1 MTFLYILI
9 FLILL
14 SIVVSL
20 HELGHYS
27 MAKIFNVYCE
37 EFSIGFGPKLF
48 HKKLKYKRR
57 KPLFESSDIPK
68 ERIFPAKDPKF
79 EYIQSETTF
88 SIGIIPFGGYVL
100 MAGEQNKE
108 LINKELPK
116 ERTLDGINHAKQIII
131 YLAGVITNFIIAF
144 ILLFINYSSIKQTI
158 SLGDISNEIMVSSSS
173 LVGEKGISSHD
184 KILYAYQEY
193 HNLDGASEV
202 IYFPQNGYGN
212 KLEVYSKYKGNTNYL
227 EEDCISFAVQD
238 CFLYKYYAS
247 IDSSQYTYPKE
258 FENYNIKV
266 DSYRIV
272 HIKYQKENSDTI
284 LETSIKS
291 TMQESKV
298 GNATI
303 KTFQLLGIS
312 PTTKEERLTLGRAF
326 TTTSKQFGN
335 LFTSLYRALFSIF
348 TPSGWQQTGGIIS
361 VYQVTTDAFR
371 SNDLSYFLL
380 IWGYISINLGCFNL
394 LPFPGLDGWQV
405 FIALAETISRK
416 KVSLKTRGII
426 NAIGLVL
433 LFAFAGVLLV
443 KDIIRFIF

>member
-1 MTFLYILI
+1 MTFIYILI

-37 EFSIGFGPKLF
+37 EFSIGFGPKIIS
-48 HKKLKYKRR
+48 KKFKYKRK
-57 KPLFESSDIPK
+57 KPLYESSDIPR
-68 ERIFPAKDPKF
+68 ERIFPAKDPNF

-88 SIGIIPFGGYVL
+88 SLGVIPFGGYVL

-116 ERTLDGINHAKQIII
+116 ERTLEGINHGKQIII

-144 ILLFINYSSIKQTI
+144 ILLFINYSCIKQTI
-158 SLGDISNEIMVSSSS
+158 SLGDTSNEIVVSESS
-173 LVGEKGISSHD
+173 LVSEKGISSHD
-184 KILYAYQEY
+184 KIIYAYQEY
-193 HNLDGASEV
+193 HNLDGASDIV
-202 IYFPQNGYGN
+202 YFPQNGYGD
-212 KLEVYSKYKGNTNYL
+212 KLEVYSKYKDNSNYL
-227 EEDCISFAVQD
+227 DENCISYAVQD

-247 IDSSQYTYPKE
+247 VDSSLYSYPKE
-258 FENYNIKV
+258 FESLNIKF

-272 HIKYQKENSDTI
+272 HLKYLKPNSDTI
-284 LETSIKS
+284 YETSIKS
-291 TMQESKV
+291 TVQESEV
-298 GNATI
+298 GNAKI

-312 PTTKEERLTLGRAF
+312 PISKEERLTLGKAF
-326 TTTSKQFGN
+326 TTTGRQFGN
-335 LFTSLYRALFSIF
+335 LFTSLYKALFSIF

-361 VYQVTTDAFR
+361 VYQVTTNAFR

-416 KVSLKTRGII
+416 KISLKTRGII
-426 NAIGLVL
+426 NAIGLIL
-433 LFAFAGVLLV
+433 LFTFAGVLLV